1 MLLPLQTF
9 GNKTSIYSSY
19 CLEIK
24 TLADAEG
31 IHHGLGVGEAVLLLV
46 LLGGAPVRGPDHPR
60 QTSDQWSQLRS
71 PSRGRGPLTVWI
83 HGPFTTLDLLSSATP
98 RLYGNILMS
107 AQLGS
112 DSINMRVS
120 SFACPCASCA
130 ELHDCVQDCWG
141 ATQLTLL

>member
-46 LLGGAPVRGPDHPR
+46 LLGGAPVRGPD
-60 QTSDQWSQLRS
+60 
-71 PSRGRGPLTVWI
+71 
-83 HGPFTTLDLLSSATP
+83 
-98 RLYGNILMS
+98 
-107 AQLGS
+107 
-112 DSINMRVS
+112 
-120 SFACPCASCA
+120 
-130 ELHDCVQDCWG
+130 
-141 ATQLTLL
+141 

>member
-24 TLADAEG
+24 TLADDEG

-60 QTSDQWSQLRS
+60 QPVTS
-71 PSRGRGPLTVWI
+71 G
-83 HGPFTTLDLLSSATP
+83 
-98 RLYGNILMS
+98 
-107 AQLGS
+107 LGS
-112 DSINMRVS
+112 G
-120 SFACPCASCA
+120 
-130 ELHDCVQDCWG
+130 LHHG
-141 ATQLTLL
+141 AGDH